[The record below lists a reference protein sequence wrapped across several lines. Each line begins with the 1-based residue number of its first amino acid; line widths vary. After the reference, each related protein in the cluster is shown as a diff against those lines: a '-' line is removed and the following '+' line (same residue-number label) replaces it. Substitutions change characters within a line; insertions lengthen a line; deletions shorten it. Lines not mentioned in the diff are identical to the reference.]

1 MKIIVQ
7 NNADLPNKHI
17 RLLKWKIYRI
27 KRKFNH
33 LLYAEV
39 YISKEGTSPQKY
51 RAVVK
56 LGIPG
61 NDIMLIHRSESLA
74 EVWRASY
81 KDAKRYLRKRKEK
94 AHKRLITASKY
105 AIS

>member
-7 NNADLPNKHI
+7 NNAELPNKYI

-61 NDIMLIHRSESLA
+61 NDIMLVHRSESLTK
-74 EVWRASY
+74 VWRESY
-81 KDAKRYLRKRKEK
+81 KDAKRYLRKRKERIQK
-94 AHKRLITASKY
+94 KLMAAQS
-105 AIS
+105 